1 MTASGRTTIS
11 GRHAS
16 VFQVPGTPVFV
27 GTRRLERALLDVFVY
42 DSDNLRE
49 LHDAGVAACRQLADG
64 PGVTWVNVSGVHDVA
79 LLAEIAERFELHP
92 MTLEDLANTS
102 QRPKWEEF
110 SSYGFLAIKM
120 LDFDPVADAVR
131 IEHVSL
137 VVGRNWVLTFLEDAG
152 DVFDSIRER
161 LRSHG
166 GRVRE
171 MGADYL
177 AYALLDTVV
186 DHYFLTVE
194 QIGDRVEVFDDRL
207 LSEPQPGDIQSLH
220 HYKRNLMVLRR
231 AVWPLREVGSAV
243 AKSETGLISEEARI
257 FWRDLY
263 DHVVQVIDMVETSRD
278 MLSSMHDTYLSSLSN
293 KMNEVMKVL
302 TIIST
307 IFIPL
312 TFIAG
317 IYGMNFQ
324 YMPELHWKEGY
335 LFVWGLMIAISIAL
349 LFYFRR
355 RRWL

>member
-1 MTASGRTTIS
+1 MTASGRSTIS
-11 GRHAS
+11 GRDAT

-27 GTRRLERALLDVFVY
+27 GTQRLAQAVLDVFVY
-42 DSDNLRE
+42 DSDTLRE
-49 LHDAGVAACRQLADG
+49 IHDAGVAACRELAEG

-79 LLAEIAERFELHP
+79 LLADIAERFGLHP
-92 MTLEDLANTS
+92 MTLEDLANTT

-110 SSYGFLAIKM
+110 SGYGFLAIKM

-137 VVGRNWVLTFLEDAG
+137 VVGGNWVLTFLEDAG
-152 DVFDSIRER
+152 DVFDSVRQR
-161 LRSHG
+161 LRTHG
-166 GRVRE
+166 GRVRD

-177 AYALLDTVV
+177 AYTLLDTVV
-186 DHYFLTVE
+186 DYYFLTVE
-194 QIGDRVEVFDDRL
+194 RIGDRVEVFDERL
-207 LSEPQPGDIQSLH
+207 LSDPQPSDIQSLH

-231 AVWPLREVGSAV
+231 AVWPLREVGAAV
-243 AKSETGLISEEARI
+243 AKSETGLISEEVRI

-293 KMNEVMKVL
+293 RMNEVMKVL

-317 IYGMNFQ
+317 IYGMNFE
-324 YMPELHWKEGY
+324 YMPELRWKDGY
-335 LFVWGLMIAISIAL
+335 LLVWGLMIVISIAL